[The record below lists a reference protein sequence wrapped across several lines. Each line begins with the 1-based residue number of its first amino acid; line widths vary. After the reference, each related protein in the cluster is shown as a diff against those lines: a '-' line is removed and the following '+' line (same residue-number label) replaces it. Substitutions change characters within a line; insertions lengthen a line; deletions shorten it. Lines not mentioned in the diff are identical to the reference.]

1 MPKTRAKLEGT
12 VRVGAKHQV
21 TIPHRISR
29 ALRLKKGDHML
40 LRLVGGR
47 VEMIPVSLIP
57 KDQLW
62 FWTPEWQKKEH
73 EADVDIAR
81 GNVKTSDSVE
91 ELMKDLRSPKTSSGM
106 LRSKAPCRDGSK
118 AKRRGR

>member
-1 MPKTRAKLEGT
+1 MSKVRPILEGT
-12 VRVGAKHQV
+12 IRVGAKHQV

-29 ALRLKKGDHML
+29 ALHLKKGDHML

-62 FWTPEWQKKEH
+62 FWTPEWQQKER
-73 EADVDIAR
+73 EADEDIAQGR
-81 GNVKTSDSVE
+81 VKEFSTVE
-91 ELMKDLRSPKTSSGM
+91 GLLKDLKS
-106 LRSKAPCRDGSK
+106 
-118 AKRRGR
+118 